1 MDEGLSGVWV
11 RLRVWLANRLL
22 DLGLT
27 RAALAVIPELE
38 HGGGNGGAQALPLGP
53 MGAMGEVQRGRL
65 GLVVRRRSA
74 LPIGVTP

>member
-1 MDEGLSGVWV
+1 MIS
-11 RLRVWLANRLL
+11 
-22 DLGLT
+22 LG
-27 RAALAVIPELE
+27 